1 MEQTKGEV
9 KIPHA
14 GGARVKKGGSLPWIV
29 LGVTAAVLVGAYG
42 GLCALATYGG
52 SLWRNTQV
60 LGQDVGGL
68 TPEEAVA
75 VVEDSLEGREIGLYL
90 YDGTLAAAP
99 ERGERPDASIALAD
113 LGAEID
119 VPGLV
124 ELAQQQNHNGSVL
137 TSGWRYLTNKGTTS
151 YGLGNHLQVDA
162 AQTAAA
168 AEAAASALSWDA
180 QDTSYT
186 LTDDTVEVTMAQDGR
201 SVNAQDIQNAL
212 TRGDWDLDMSLDIGY
227 QTTNGQNQ
235 TAQQIHDQVFGE
247 MKNARYD
254 IETGSI
260 IPEQTGA
267 DFDIPAAQKLLDA
280 AAPGETVRISAQI
293 QFPAVTAE
301 TLEAVLFRDV
311 LGECTT
317 IAGGTGGRQTNIRL
331 SSAGI
336 NGYVMNTGDVF
347 SYNDVLGQRT
357 AAKGYQLA
365 SAYIQGETV
374 DTIGGG
380 ICQTSSTLYLAC
392 LRANLEITERYAHRY
407 TPSYID
413 WGMDAT
419 VSWGGPNYRFTNNT
433 DYPIKIVTSYE
444 GGKLTIKIL
453 GTNVDGSYVKMTNK
467 VLSTTPF
474 ETVYQDDPSLP
485 AGTQQVKTTPYTGHT
500 VRSYRNVYS
509 ASGEL
514 ISSEL
519 EAVSNYKSRN
529 KVILRGPAPAAAPE
543 EIPTETQPPADTTA
557 PPADTTP
564 PPANP
569 TEPNPPAVTEPPV
582 DVPASNPTD
591 IPSEPAVEPP
601 VVVIPIQPEEP

>member
-9 KIPHA
+9 KIQKA
-14 GGARVKKGGSLPWIV
+14 GGSRIKKGGSMPWIV
-29 LGVTAAVLVGAYG
+29 LGVAAAVLVGVYG
-42 GLCALATYGG
+42 GLCAVATYGG
-52 SLWRNTQV
+52 SLWRGTQI
-60 LGQDVGGL
+60 LGQDVGGM

-75 VVEDSLEGREIGLYL
+75 AVEASLEGREIGLYL
-90 YDGTLAAAP
+90 YDSTLAAPP
-99 ERGERPDASIALAD
+99 ERSETPDASISLED

-124 ELAQQQNHNGSVL
+124 ELAEQQNQNGSIL
-137 TSGWRYLTNKGTTS
+137 TSGWRYLTNQGSTS

-162 AQTAAA
+162 AKTAAA
-168 AEAAASALSWDA
+168 AESAASALSWDA
-180 QDTSYT
+180 QDTTYT
-186 LTDDTVEVTMAQDGR
+186 LTDDTIEVKMAQDGR
-201 SVNAQDIQNAL
+201 SVRAGEIQQAL
-212 TRGDWDLDMSLDIGY
+212 TRGDWDLNMGLDVGY
-227 QTTNGQNQ
+227 STTSGQNQ
-235 TAQQIHDQVFGE
+235 TAQQIHDQVSGE

-254 IETGSI
+254 IETSSI
-260 IPEQTGA
+260 VPEQTGA
-267 DFDIPAAQKLLDA
+267 DFDIPAAQKVLDA
-280 AAPGETVRISAQI
+280 AAPGETVRIKAEI
-293 QFPAVTAE
+293 QFPAITAE
-301 TLEAVLFRDV
+301 ELKAVLFRDV

-331 SSAGI
+331 SSNGI
-336 NGYVMNTGDVF
+336 NNYVMNTGDIF

-433 DYPIKIVTSYE
+433 DYPIKIVTSYQN
-444 GGKLTIKIL
+444 GKLTVKIL

-467 VLSTTPF
+467 VMSTTPF
-474 ETVYQDDPSLP
+474 ETVYEDDETLP

-500 VRSYRNVYS
+500 VRSFRNVYS
-509 ASGEL
+509 ANGEL
-514 ISSEL
+514 LSSEL

-543 EIPTETQPPADTTA
+543 EIPAETPPATTPPADTA
-557 PPADTTP
+557 A

-569 TEPNPPAVTEPPV
+569 SEPSAPVVPEPPA
-582 DVPASNPTD
+582 DVPANNPAD
-591 IPSEPAVEPP
+591 IPAEPP
-601 VVVIPIQPEEP
+601 VVILPIQPEEP